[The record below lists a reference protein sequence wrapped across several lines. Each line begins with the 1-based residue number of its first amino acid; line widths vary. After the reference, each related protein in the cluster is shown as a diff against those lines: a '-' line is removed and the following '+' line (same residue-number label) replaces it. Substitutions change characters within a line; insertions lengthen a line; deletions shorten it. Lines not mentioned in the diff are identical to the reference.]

1 MVMGLNPVL
10 FSAAFFETH
19 NFDDLS
25 NFHISFS
32 NLLTIPFYV
41 VEPMTL
47 ISQYLLQ
54 LSTSTDKVV
63 NATNKWLGLATASGK
78 GVDVIGSLRAGLL
91 TGWQPKRILQN
102 LSIPLPMLGFCSWFY
117 CSSTLSRSSA
127 ETS

>member
-10 FSAAFFETH
+10 FVL
-19 NFDDLS
+19 LS
-25 NFHISFS
+25 LKHITLMIFPTFISVS
-32 NLLTIPFYV
+32 PILTIPFYV

-91 TGWQPKRILQN
+91 TGWQPKRIFQN